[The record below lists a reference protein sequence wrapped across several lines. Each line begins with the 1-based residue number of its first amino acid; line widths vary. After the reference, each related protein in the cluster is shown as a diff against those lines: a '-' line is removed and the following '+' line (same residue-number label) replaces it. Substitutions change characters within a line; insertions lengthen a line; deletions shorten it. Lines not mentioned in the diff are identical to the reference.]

1 MQKNNI
7 KFVFFGTS
15 DVSVSVLEYLKQ
27 AGFVPELLVT
37 TPDRPQGRQLVL
49 TPSPVKTWGLENNI
63 KTIQPEKL
71 DGSFVSELQKES
83 WDLFVVVAYG
93 KIIPIEV
100 LNIPKHKSINIH
112 YSLLPHLRGAAP
124 VEGAILAD
132 ERETGVS
139 IILMD
144 EKMDHGQL
152 LAQENVSTPVW
163 PLKRSDL
170 LESMNL
176 VANKLLVETILK
188 WVAGEITPKEQDHTK
203 ATFVKMIKKEDALI
217 DLNDD
222 DYLNFRKIMAY
233 EKWPRAYFLEDNKRI
248 IINEA
253 IWKDD
258 KLEIVKI
265 TPEGKKEM
273 NYGDYLRGKK

>member
-1 MQKNNI
+1 M
-7 KFVFFGTS
+7 
-15 DVSVSVLEYLKQ
+15 
-27 AGFVPELLVT
+27 
-37 TPDRPQGRQLVL
+37 
-49 TPSPVKTWGLENNI
+49 
-63 KTIQPEKL
+63 KTIEKL

>member
-1 MQKNNI
+1 MRI
-7 KFVFFGTS
+7 VFFGTPTFA
-15 DVSVSVLEYLKQ
+15 LP
-27 AGFVPELLVT
+27 FLLDLTQDKEIEVVGVVT
-37 TPDRPQGRQLVL
+37 QPDKPADRGQKPH
-49 TPSPVKTWGLENNI
+49 TSPVKVLAQKHNI
-63 KTIQPEKL
+63 QVFDFSSLKTPEV
-71 DGSFVSELQKES
+71 VSSLGALQA
-83 WDLFVVVAYG
+83 DAFVVVAYG

-258 KLEIVKI
+258 KLEIVKGLLSDSEVSKDEY
-265 TPEGKKEM
+265 TE
-273 NYGDYLRGKK
+273 N